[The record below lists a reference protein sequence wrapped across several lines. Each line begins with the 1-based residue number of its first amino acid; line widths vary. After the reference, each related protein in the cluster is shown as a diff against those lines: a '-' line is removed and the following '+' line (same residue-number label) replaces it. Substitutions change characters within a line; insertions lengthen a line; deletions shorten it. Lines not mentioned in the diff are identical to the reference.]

1 MCNRTE
7 HDDEMGEICPLD
19 NPNEII
25 ERCEDCPFWQVDYD
39 EPERS

>member
-7 HDDEMGEICPLD
+7 HDDEMGEMCPLT
-19 NPNEII
+19 NPNETVT
-25 ERCEDCPFWQVDYD
+25 RCEDCAFWKVDYD